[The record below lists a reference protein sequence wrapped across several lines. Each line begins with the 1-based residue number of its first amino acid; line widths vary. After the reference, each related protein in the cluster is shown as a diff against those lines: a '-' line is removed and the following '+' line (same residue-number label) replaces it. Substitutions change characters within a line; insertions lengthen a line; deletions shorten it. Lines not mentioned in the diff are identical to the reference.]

1 MKEFLSPYETNK
13 DLQEDIREAVEKT
26 SLERTDIQSLTKDSE
41 KIHEVL
47 EDIQGG
53 CIAELHSETH
63 DFLML
68 IHSDVLEKIKHKD
81 QELQN
86 KSQVLYE
93 KSSLIEN
100 GIAAANHDME
110 KINALP
116 ENFGR
121 EKEKLR
127 QDFQKQIDFYRLQLE
142 KIKSELNEI
151 SIEIEKNQALF
162 EKESQKA
169 FLLVLGASSFN
180 QETSSKID
188 LYKQNPL
195 FTFDS
200 FEGHVKEG
208 KIYNSQKSA
217 FNPDLIGRL
226 REQGNQTMIEVYNKN
241 AVIKKY
247 SRVGRISNEGVI
259 YAGNSSFSEK
269 RIGSVEE
276 NSVYMDGA
284 FGKLD
289 NKKIGY
295 AEEK

>member
-26 SLERTDIQSLTKDSE
+26 TLERTDIQSLTMDSE

-47 EDIQGG
+47 KNIQGG

-68 IHSDVLEKIKHKD
+68 IHSDALEQIKCKD

-86 KSQVLYE
+86 KSQLLYQ
-93 KSSLIEN
+93 KSSLIES
-100 GIAAANHDME
+100 GIAEANHDME

-116 ENFGR
+116 ENLGR
-121 EKEKLR
+121 DKLR
-127 QDFQKQIDFYRLQLE
+127 QDYQKQIDFYQVQLA
-142 KIKSELNEI
+142 KIKNELDEI
-151 SIEIEKNQALF
+151 SIELEKNQALF
-162 EKESQKA
+162 ENESRKA
-169 FLLVLGASSFN
+169 FLLVLGACSFN
-180 QETSSKID
+180 QESSSKVD
-188 LYKQNPL
+188 LFKQNPL

-200 FEGHVKEG
+200 IEGHIKEG
-208 KIYNSQKSA
+208 KIYDSQKST

-226 REQGNQTMIEVYNKN
+226 REKGNQTMIEVYNKD
-241 AVIKKY
+241 AVIKNY
-247 SRVGRISNEGVI
+247 SRVGRISEDGII

-284 FGKLD
+284 YGRID
-289 NKKIGY
+289 HKKIGY
-295 AEEK
+295 ADEK